1 MKIKMLKYVNG
12 KVNGVQMGPYLEGTE
27 YDLDRERAEL
37 FIGSAIAEE
46 VVPVEPVESVE
57 PVEPD
62 KPEHARRRR

>member
-12 KVNGVQMGPYLEGTE
+12 KVNGIHMGPYLDGGE
-27 YDLDRERAEL
+27 YDIDRERAEL
-37 FIGSAIAEE
+37 FIGSAMAEE
-46 VVPVEPVESVE
+46 VVPSVEPVE